1 MMTMKRLVASVACV
15 VTLALLTV
23 ACGDEEMSVPDG
35 KKAAQQSRRPVAEAY
50 WQVYQSIGAKMMQ
63 GSRGIGRFGECSGS
77 DGKASVRYQINN
89 SLFDE
94 NSNEPGTQFVAR
106 LRAKLA
112 NSKWKLEP
120 KGENLYAKKIGGA
133 QVKFQLLHQP
143 SGHSAIVALLFGSGC
158 ISVGKA
164 KSEILDAY
172 KGQASDEYDFSDA
185 SAAPIPS
192 GFPESDN

>member
-1 MMTMKRLVASVACV
+1 
-15 VTLALLTV
+15 
-23 ACGDEEMSVPDG
+23 MSVSDG
-35 KKAAQQSRRPVAEAY
+35 EKAAEQIRRPVGEAY
-50 WQVYQSIGAKMMQ
+50 WQAYRSIGTEMMQ

-77 DGKASVRYQINN
+77 DGEASVRYRINN
-89 SLFDE
+89 SLFDA
-94 NSNEPGTQFVAR
+94 NSNEPGAQFVAR

-112 NSKWKLEP
+112 NSKWKLES
-120 KGENLYAKKIGGA
+120 KGENLYAKKIGGV

-143 SGHSAIVALLFGSGC
+143 SGHSAIVTLLFEGGC